1 MHEGFAKVQVM
12 SDEQINSSTIFD
24 AYRNL
29 FCAQMA
35 FAQGVMQ
42 ANAKM
47 WRPWSKASE
56 AAKDERLS
64 VAAIRPEVMTA

>member
-1 MHEGFAKVQVM
+1 M
-12 SDEQINSSTIFD
+12 QIMADGQTNSSTIFD

-29 FCAQMA
+29 FCAQFA
-35 FAQGVMQ
+35 FAQGVMR

-47 WRPWSKASE
+47 WRPWSETSG

-64 VAAIRPEVMTA
+64 VAAIKPEVMTA